1 MDAADKVS
9 INGLVSDESTL
20 QSKLKELPITDE
32 ELKSLRKQ
40 FFLSRETIARYK
52 CAMLEVETKFKVLN
66 ERFSVSGEHN
76 PIESIVT
83 RLKTPESMIKKL
95 YSRGLELSLES
106 AERNLHD
113 IAGVKVICSF
123 VDDIYMLADCL
134 LSQDD
139 VTLVRAKDYIRRPK
153 PNGYRSLHLIIEV
166 PIYLHDEK
174 RRMKVEVQLR
184 TIAMESWANLE
195 HKMRYKKDLSA
206 ELQEKISS
214 ELNECAVLAERLDAK
229 MQTVKNEIISS
240 SEGGWQDN
248 LPIIYGE

>member
-1 MDAADKVS
+1 MDINDKTTVNGRIGEEGGIQNRLMELS
-9 INGLVSDESTL
+9 ITED
-20 QSKLKELPITDE
+20 
-32 ELKSLRKQ
+32 ELKNLRKQ
-40 FFLSRETIARYK
+40 FFLSRESIARYK
-52 CAMLEVETKFKVLN
+52 CAMLEVETKFRVLN
-66 ERFSVSGEHN
+66 ERFAVSSEHN

-83 RLKTPESMIKKL
+83 RLKSPESMIKKL
-95 YSRGLELSLES
+95 YSRGLEISLES
-106 AERNLHD
+106 AERNLQD

-195 HKMRYKKDLSA
+195 HKMRYKKDLSE
-206 ELQEKISS
+206 ELQNKISS
-214 ELNECAVLAERLDAK
+214 ELNECAVLAERLDSK
-229 MQTVKNEIISS
+229 MQTVKNEIIDST
-240 SEGGWQDN
+240 EGGWHTS
-248 LPIIYGE
+248 PAAIFGE